1 MKRIFITSIIVL
13 FILVSCLEDLDSVR
27 KESLFAFYDNMK
39 NEILNDNIN
48 WIEKNSNIEN
58 IENIKNIILDDSDSI
73 KKLISSSNKEY
84 SVTINYTI
92 GDNGNQASGYY
103 IIRNTEFSPT
113 YYYIRLVNNSNK
125 WKIES
130 IDKLP
135 LIKYLFLVI
144 CKKY

>member
-1 MKRIFITSIIVL
+1 MKKILITLIVIL

-27 KESLFAFYDNMK
+27 KESLFAFYDEMK
-39 NEILNDNIN
+39 TQILNDDIN

-58 IENIKNIILDDSDSI
+58 VENIKNIILDNTDSL

-92 GDNGNQASGYY
+92 GDSANPSKGYY
-103 IIRNTEFSPT
+103 IVRNTEFSPT

-135 LIKYLFLVI
+135 LK
-144 CKKY
+144 

>member
-1 MKRIFITSIIVL
+1 MKKILITLIVIL
-13 FILVSCLEDLDSVR
+13 FVLVSCLEDLDTVR
-27 KESLFAFYDNMK
+27 KKSLFAFYDEMK
-39 NEILNDNIN
+39 TEILSDNIN
-48 WIEKNSNIEN
+48 WIEKNSDIEN
-58 IENIKNIILDDSDSI
+58 IENIKNIILDNNDSL

-92 GDNGNQASGYY
+92 GDNANPARGYY
-103 IIRNTEFSPT
+103 IVRNTEFSPT

-135 LIKYLFLVI
+135 LK
-144 CKKY
+144 

>member
-1 MKRIFITSIIVL
+1 MKKILITLIVIL

-27 KESLFAFYDNMK
+27 KESLFAFYDEMK
-39 NEILNDNIN
+39 TQILNDDIN

-58 IENIKNIILDDSDSI
+58 VENIKNIILDNTDSL
-73 KKLISSSNKEY
+73 KELISSSNKEY

-92 GDNGNQASGYY
+92 GDSANPSKGYY
-103 IIRNTEFSPT
+103 IVRNTEFSPT

-135 LIKYLFLVI
+135 LK
-144 CKKY
+144 

>member
-1 MKRIFITSIIVL
+1 MKKILITLIVIL
-13 FILVSCLEDLDSVR
+13 FVLVSCLEDLDTVR
-27 KESLFAFYDNMK
+27 KKSLFAFYDEMK
-39 NEILNDNIN
+39 TEILSDNIN
-48 WIEKNSNIEN
+48 WIEKNSDIEN
-58 IENIKNIILDDSDSI
+58 IENIKNIILDNNDSL

-92 GDNGNQASGYY
+92 GDNTNPASGYY
-103 IIRNTEFSPT
+103 IVRNMEFSPT

-135 LIKYLFLVI
+135 LK
-144 CKKY
+144 

>member
-1 MKRIFITSIIVL
+1 MKRILITSIIVL

-48 WIEKNSNIEN
+48 WIEKNSDIEN

-73 KKLISSSNKEY
+73 KKLLSSSNKEY

-92 GDNGNQASGYY
+92 GDNANKASGYY

-135 LIKYLFLVI
+135 LIK
-144 CKKY
+144 

>member
-1 MKRIFITSIIVL
+1 MKKILITLIVIL

-27 KESLFAFYDNMK
+27 KESLFAFYDEMK
-39 NEILNDNIN
+39 TQILNDDIN

-58 IENIKNIILDDSDSI
+58 VENIKNIILDNTDSL

-92 GDNGNQASGYY
+92 GDSANPSKWYY
-103 IIRNTEFSPT
+103 IVRNTEFSPT

-135 LIKYLFLVI
+135 LK
-144 CKKY
+144 

>member
-1 MKRIFITSIIVL
+1 MKKILITLIAVL
-13 FILVSCLEDLDSVR
+13 FIAVSCLEDLDSVR
-27 KESLFAFYDNMK
+27 KKSLFAFYDEMK

-58 IENIKNIILDDSDSI
+58 IENIKNIILDNTDSL
-73 KKLISSSNKEY
+73 KKLMSSSNEEY

-92 GDNGNQASGYY
+92 GDSSNPSRGYY
-103 IIRNTEFSPT
+103 IVRNTEFSPT
-113 YYYIRLVNNSNK
+113 YYYIRLANNSSK

-135 LIKYLFLVI
+135 LK
-144 CKKY
+144 

>member
-1 MKRIFITSIIVL
+1 M
-13 FILVSCLEDLDSVR
+13 EDLDSVR
-27 KESLFAFYDNMK
+27 KESLFVFYDNMK

-48 WIEKNSNIEN
+48 WIEKNSDIEN

-92 GDNGNQASGYY
+92 GDNVNSASGYY
-103 IIRNTEFSPT
+103 IVRNTEFSPT

-135 LIKYLFLVI
+135 LIK
-144 CKKY
+144 

>member
-1 MKRIFITSIIVL
+1 MIL

-27 KESLFAFYDNMK
+27 KESLFAFYDEMK
-39 NEILNDNIN
+39 TQILNDDIN

-58 IENIKNIILDDSDSI
+58 VENIKNIILDNTDSL

-92 GDNGNQASGYY
+92 GDSANPSKGYY
-103 IIRNTEFSPT
+103 IVRNTEFSPT

-135 LIKYLFLVI
+135 LK
-144 CKKY
+144 

>member
-1 MKRIFITSIIVL
+1 MKRIFITLIIIL
-13 FILVSCLEDLDSVR
+13 FILISCLEDLDSVR
-27 KESLFAFYDNMK
+27 KESLFVFYDNMK

-48 WIEKNSNIEN
+48 WIEKNSDIEN

-92 GDNGNQASGYY
+92 GDNVNSASGYY
-103 IIRNTEFSPT
+103 IVRNTEFSPT

-135 LIKYLFLVI
+135 LIK
-144 CKKY
+144 